1 MEPSPLLGYRQQKKT
16 DTQWKGKR
24 ARRSRYT
31 LDAIRNDR
39 TWIAW
44 ACALYFLGTGM
55 TLPAKAES
63 FYVDATKGS
72 DTNRGTAQAPF
83 QSIQRAME
91 GIPGGSTIFLQPGKY
106 AAIEHKAKVGV
117 AVVEG
122 EMVTIQPAPDVAD
135 PLKEVSI
142 ARIQI
147 GSRAGVFAG
156 PDAKG
161 TYDVNLRIEKVN
173 ILDGVYLYGGR
184 NLQLVGCLVERIG
197 PWTGSAENIE
207 KVGVELGGC
216 SEVLIE
222 GCEVTR
228 TGTGL
233 YLSGSNVRALRNR
246 IHDIRHDGIRIVSLK
261 DSLVEGNEIFNLDD
275 GVEDADAKWSRHC
288 DGIHIFIPGPGVPG
302 AQNSRVTV
310 RGNRIYNCESQGI
323 QFNNYL
329 RNKELWN
336 EDITIENNIFGPTR
350 ANAVNIA
357 DPVDGI
363 IFRHNTFVSFPESRT
378 FRGEGRDVECNNSVF
393 RISTPCKR
401 AQVYNNILT
410 HAFESAPGWFVGHNV
425 IVTAKLAGLPTRN
438 DVVVADV
445 QFTDAATF
453 DGRVAAGSPVVNV
466 GTRLAPA
473 PAWEEDAYGTKRDAR
488 PDAGAYEV
496 PGLTPAAESPMPVLK
511 EPVRFHVDDFRDAN
525 VDEDP
530 WLAGDGQR
538 GLSWKAPADQTQAWK
553 PKAMTD
559 AEGNIQAILSPQGIK
574 GDSWVIASNVGEWA
588 DGKVSLTVSNAF
600 NTGGSGVLLRG
611 NADTEGYLID
621 YARGGIYLR
630 SKTKDGPLEETSLAE
645 GLPTLPRTGI
655 VSYVVSIEDTA
666 QGVKITASLDDKDA
680 KPIVA
685 WDKSKRLARGHMALF
700 NRSHNGSHRTDI
712 MAIKLEVLRP

>member
-1 MEPSPLLGYRQQKKT
+1 MEPSPLSGRRQLRKT
-16 DTQWKGKR
+16 HRTCF
-24 ARRSRYT
+24 T
-31 LDAIRNDR
+31 LAFG
-39 TWIAW
+39 WI
-44 ACALYFLGTGM
+44 LLSTGM
-55 TLPAKAES
+55 TLPAKSDS
-63 FYVDATKGS
+63 FYVDAAKGS
-72 DTNRGTAQAPF
+72 DTNPGTAQAPF
-83 QSIQRAME
+83 QTIQRALE
-91 GIPGGSTIFLQPGKY
+91 GIPGGSTIFLKPGKY
-106 AAIEHKAKVGV
+106 AAIEHKAKVGL
-117 AVVEG
+117 AVVDG
-122 EMVTIQPAPDVAD
+122 EMVTIKPAPDVAD

-147 GSRAGVFAG
+147 GSRAGVLAG
-156 PDAKG
+156 PEAKG
-161 TYDVNLRIEKVN
+161 TYDVNLRIEK
-173 ILDGVYLYGGR
+173 ISIPDGIYIYGGR
-184 NLQLVGCLVERIG
+184 NFQLVGCLVERIG
-197 PWTGSAENIE
+197 PWTGSVENIE
-207 KVGVELGGC
+207 KVGVELGAC
-216 SEVLIE
+216 SDVLIE

-233 YLSGSNVRALRNR
+233 FLSGSNVRALKNR
-246 IHDIRHDGIRIVSLK
+246 IHNIRHDGIRIVSLK

-275 GVEDADAKWSRHC
+275 GVEDKDATWSRHC
-288 DGIHIFIPGPGVPG
+288 DGIHVFIPGPGVPG
-302 AQNSRVTV
+302 AQNSRVII

-378 FRGEGRDVECNNSVF
+378 FQGEGREVECNNSVF

-410 HAFESAPGWFVGHNV
+410 NAFESAPGWFVGHNV
-425 IVTAKLAGLPTRN
+425 IVTPKLAGLPTRN

-445 QFTDAATF
+445 QFSDAAAF
-453 DGRVAAGSPVVNV
+453 DGRLAPGSPAVNV
-466 GTRLAPA
+466 GTRLAPT
-473 PAWEEDAYGTKRDAR
+473 PAWEDDFYGTKRDAR
-488 PDAGAYEV
+488 PDAGAYEI
-496 PGLTPAAESPMPVLK
+496 PGQTPPAESPMPVLK
-511 EPVRFHVDDFRDAN
+511 EPVRFLVDDFRDAN

-538 GLSWKAPADQTQAWK
+538 GLAWTAPAGQTQNWK

-559 AEGNIQAILSPQGIK
+559 GDGNYQPVLSPQGIK
-574 GDSWVIASNVGEWA
+574 GDSWVIAANAGEWA
-588 DGKVSLTVSNAF
+588 DGKVSLTVSNAY

-611 NADTEGYLID
+611 NADTEGYLVD
-621 YARGGIYLR
+621 FARGSLFLR
-630 SKTKDGPLEETSLAE
+630 SKAKDGPIEETPLAE
-645 GLPTLPRTGI
+645 GLPTLPRLGT
-655 VSYVVSIEDTA
+655 VSYVVSIEDSA
-666 QGVKITASLDDKDA
+666 QGVKITVSLDDKDA
-680 KPIVA
+680 KPVVA
-685 WDKSKRLARGHMALF
+685 WDKNKRLARGHLALF

>member
-1 MEPSPLLGYRQQKKT
+1 MEPSPLL
-16 DTQWKGKR
+16 
-24 ARRSRYT
+24 ARRQRKK
-31 LDAIRNDR
+31 DR
-39 TWIAW
+39 TWLAL
-44 ACALYFLGTGM
+44 ACGCIFLGTGM
-55 TLPAKAES
+55 SLPAKTNT
-63 FYVDATKGS
+63 FYVDAERGA
-72 DTNRGTAQAPF
+72 DRNPGTAQAPF
-83 QSIQRAME
+83 QTIQRALE
-91 GIPGGSTIFLQPGKY
+91 GIPGGSTIFLKPGNY
-106 AAIEHKAKVGV
+106 AAIEHKAKVGL

-122 EMVTIQPAPDVAD
+122 EMVTIKPAPDVAD

-147 GSRAGVFAG
+147 GSRAGVLAG

-161 TYDVNLRIEKVN
+161 TYDVNLRIEK
-173 ILDGVYLYGGR
+173 ISIPDGIYIYGGR
-184 NLQLVGCLVERIG
+184 NFQLVGCLVERIG
-197 PWTGSAENIE
+197 PWTGSVENIE
-207 KVGVELGGC
+207 KAGVELGGC

-302 AQNSRVTV
+302 AQNSRVTI

-323 QFNNYL
+323 QFNNYI

-378 FRGEGRDVECNNSVF
+378 FRGEGRDVECNNSTF
-393 RISTPCKR
+393 RISTTCKK

-410 HAFESAPGWFVGHNV
+410 NAFDSAPGWFAGHNV
-425 IVTAKLAGLPTRN
+425 IVTSKLAGLPTRN

-445 QFTDAATF
+445 QLSDAAAF
-453 DGRVAAGSPVVNV
+453 DGRLAPGSSAVNV
-466 GTRLAPA
+466 GTRLAPT
-473 PAWEEDAYGTKRDAR
+473 PVWEEDFYGTKRDAR
-488 PDAGAYEV
+488 PDAGAFEV
-496 PGLTPAAESPMPVLK
+496 PGQSPPAETPLPTVK
-511 EPVRFHVDDFRDAN
+511 GPVRFHVDDFRDAN

-530 WLAGDGQR
+530 WLAGEGQK
-538 GLSWKAPADQTQAWK
+538 GLAWAAPTGQTLSWKPR
-553 PKAMTD
+553 AMTD
-559 AEGNIQAILSPQGIK
+559 AEGNYQPVLSPQGIK
-574 GDSWVIASNVGEWA
+574 EDSWMIATSAGEWA
-588 DGKVSLTVSNAF
+588 DGKISLTVSNAY
-600 NTGGSGVLLRG
+600 NTGGSGILLRG
-611 NADTEGYLID
+611 NADTEGYLVD
-621 YARGGIYLR
+621 FARGGVFLR
-630 SKTKDGPLEETSLAE
+630 SKAKDGPIEETPLAE

-655 VSYVVSIEDTA
+655 VSYVVTIEDTA

-685 WDKSKRLARGHMALF
+685 WDKSKRIVRGHLALF
-700 NRSHNGSHRTDI
+700 NRSHNGSHRTDV